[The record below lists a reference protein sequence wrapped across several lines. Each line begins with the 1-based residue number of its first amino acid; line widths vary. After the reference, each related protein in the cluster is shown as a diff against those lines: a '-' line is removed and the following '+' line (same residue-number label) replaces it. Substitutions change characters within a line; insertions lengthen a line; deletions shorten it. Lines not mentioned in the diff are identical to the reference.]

1 VLVAL
6 LALAFALPLAPAAQ
20 AQTPAATVK
29 DDNGKVV
36 LKSFVDGGLLAPEQN
51 GGAIPKKGPGAR
63 MMWYPGK
70 AAFRAGEVGVGSDGK
85 EWNDTNVGTRSV
97 AFGVD
102 TKASGSQSTAM
113 GAATTASGLGA
124 TAMGFSTTASGT
136 DATAMGRS
144 TTASGDRSTAMGSG
158 TTASGTYSTAMGSGT
173 TASGNQSTAMGRST
187 TAETKSSLSIGR
199 FNNANTSDDNSLF
212 VAGNGTGSSRSD
224 ALVLDDAGNL
234 EIAGTLT
241 ENSDRRLKTDIDPLS
256 EGVLGALGE
265 IDPVRY
271 RFKNEQTHPSGEQI
285 GLIAQEVRTQF
296 PELVR
301 EGADG
306 MLSLA
311 YPKLTAVLLKGLQE
325 QQSTIE
331 EQKGRIAALETQ
343 TDEQSRKIADLKA
356 ENEEIKTRLAALEA
370 DRTPS
375 TAGWAGGRPL
385 RGLGVLLVGGLLGA
399 GFLALRRR

>member
-1 VLVAL
+1 MNRFATTIVLVAL

-20 AQTPAATVK
+20 AQEDPAATVK
-29 DDNGKVV
+29 DDGGNVV

-70 AAFRAGEVGVGSDGK
+70 AAFRAGEVGVGFASNGK
-85 EWNDTNVGTRSV
+85 EWNDANVGTRSV
-97 AFGVD
+97 AFGRN
-102 TKASGSQSTAM
+102 TEASGKE
-113 GAATTASGLGA
+113 A
-124 TAMGFSTTASGT
+124 TAMGFNTTA
-136 DATAMGRS
+136 AT
-144 TTASGDRSTAMGSG
+144 DRSLSLGECNSA
-158 TTASGTYSTAMGSGT
+158 
-173 TASGNQSTAMGRST
+173 NQSYDYT
-187 TAETKSSLSIGR
+187 L
-199 FNNANTSDDNSLF
+199 L
-212 VAGNGTGSSRSD
+212 VVGNGSFDPDGSCDINTD
-224 ALVLDDAGNL
+224 ALVLDRGGDL
-234 EIAGTLT
+234 TIAGTLT

-285 GLIAQEVRTQF
+285 GLIAQEVRAHF

-331 EQKGRIAALETQ
+331 EQKGRIAALETE

-356 ENEEIKTRLAALEA
+356 ENEEIKTRLAALETGLSSA
-370 DRTPS
+370 VP
-375 TAGWAGGRPL
+375 A
-385 RGLGVLLVGGLLGA
+385 GLGGSWALALLMGLGGLGAGLLGA
-399 GFLALRRR
+399 GLLALRRR

>member
-1 VLVAL
+1 MNRVATTIVLAAL
-6 LALAFALPLAPAAQ
+6 LALAFVLLLAPAAQ

-29 DDNGKVV
+29 DDGGNVV

-51 GGAIPKKGPGAR
+51 GGAIPAEGAGAR

-70 AAFRAGEVGVGSDGK
+70 AAFRVGEVDGSQWDDSNIGS
-85 EWNDTNVGTRSV
+85 RSV
-97 AFGVD
+97 AFGYR
-102 TKASGSQSTAM
+102 
-113 GAATTASGLGA
+113 TTASGENATAMGNGTTA
-124 TAMGFSTTASGT
+124 SGDESTAMGFSTTA
-136 DATAMGRS
+136 
-144 TTASGDRSTAMGSG
+144 TT
-158 TTASGTYSTAMGSGT
+158 
-173 TASGNQSTAMGRST
+173 NQSLSLGECNDANKNSATSST
-187 TAETKSSLSIGR
+187 L
-199 FNNANTSDDNSLF
+199 L
-212 VAGNGTGSSRSD
+212 VVGNGDLGPDGDFCLNSND

-241 ENSDRRLKTDIDPLS
+241 EGSDRRLKTDIEPLS

-285 GLIAQEVRTQF
+285 GLIAQDVRAHF

-301 EGADG
+301 EGSGG

-331 EQKGRIAALETQ
+331 EQNEEIAA
-343 TDEQSRKIADLKA
+343 LKA
-356 ENEEIKTRLAALEA
+356 ENEEIKDRLAALET

-375 TAGWAGGRPL
+375 TAGWAGGLPL

-399 GFLALRRR
+399 GLLALRRR